1 MGKIEMKI
9 TIDKNT
15 FYEIM
20 RYVPEGTSD
29 DSMETVI
36 PIILEK
42 GAEYIK
48 KKREFE
54 KIKEQVK
61 NNMTLKEI
69 LQDIKAEI
77 EHEEVWVNFKTIK
90 TIYTKKGTAAELLK
104 KIDYVES
111 NAKVINENRYIT
123 IPEINVLD
131 NRGIF

>member
-9 TIDKNT
+9 SIDKDT
-15 FYEIM
+15 FSEIM
-20 RYVPEGTSD
+20 RYVPEDIQDVSIE
-29 DSMETVI
+29 SVI

-48 KKREFE
+48 NKREFE

-111 NAKVINENRYIT
+111 NAKVINENRYTT